1 MAEPWSVEIKNIMDV
16 VLGEGREG
24 QVELWIKSVGWDGEV
39 QLVEIK
45 DQDNNDIATLLSDI
59 KVLEKTDVTEVEK
72 RAEPNNNLSDEVV
85 APLVRQQEPLMVEDV
100 EKGMVV
106 DGTLVRI
113 RDIGGTSQVGLVRCM
128 EEKERTWLV
137 EVIELSDNRTSILS
151 PQVGQLVAFVLQTRA
166 GTRVA
171 RVEVIMVHDD
181 NQKAQCQC
189 LDYHD
194 LRWESYENLFQPPP
208 ACLSIP
214 PLCTILE
221 LYGVPVIPRK

>member
-1 MAEPWSVEIKNIMDV
+1 
-16 VLGEGREG
+16 
-24 QVELWIKSVGWDGEV
+24 
-39 QLVEIK
+39 
-45 DQDNNDIATLLSDI
+45 
-59 KVLEKTDVTEVEK
+59 
-72 RAEPNNNLSDEVV
+72 
-85 APLVRQQEPLMVEDV
+85 
-100 EKGMVV
+100 MVV

-181 NQKAQCQC
+181 NQKAQCQY

-214 PLCTILE
+214 PLCTILK